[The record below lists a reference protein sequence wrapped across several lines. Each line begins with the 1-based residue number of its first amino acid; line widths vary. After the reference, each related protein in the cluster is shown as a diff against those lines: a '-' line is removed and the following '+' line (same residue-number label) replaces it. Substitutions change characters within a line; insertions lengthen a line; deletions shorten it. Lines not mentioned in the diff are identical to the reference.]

1 MSRNF
6 KNVIMIILIIVGI
19 ICIYF
24 TTSKSVGNPPERP
37 QNINDQKMI
46 ENGNDFRK
54 DIGEVK
60 GDSFE
65 NGIKK
70 DYRNSKNE
78 DFEREKKNIKIDK
91 KYVIEFAVEALIIS
105 LIFSYLVIS
114 NFNEKGFKESF
125 ENIDKII
132 IYILITIISIG
143 LIISV
148 VNYFVTNRKEKDFK
162 VPMENEQTEKTTFA
176 KDIEEGN
183 VIIEKNINLSDYT
196 SNITIKDGGEYNLIG
211 NFEYSVLIKS
221 KEKVILNLNNVNIKN
236 ELTAT
241 IANISTNELEINL
254 VENSNNVLSDGGASE
269 YDACIYSEGPLEISG
284 TGNLE
289 VYGNQVEGEG
299 IATETN
305 NITINGGK
313 LYIQSKDDG
322 INAGGDG
329 GKITI
334 NNGTIFINASG
345 DGIDSNKNLVIN
357 GGTIYTIGSPLGG
370 DAGIDTDDGFDING
384 GLVIALG
391 SDMLEAPNSTSKQNS
406 LCVTLEKEIEKG
418 TLITLINDNDEIIV
432 SFNSEENFKTLII
445 SSKELKSGKYYL
457 YKNGKNTGKLENGI
471 YYSGEYTKGEEIT
484 TKNSRE
490 FQI

>member
-1 MSRNF
+1 
-6 KNVIMIILIIVGI
+6 MI
-19 ICIYF
+19 C
-24 TTSKSVGNPPERP
+24 
-37 QNINDQKMI
+37 
-46 ENGNDFRK
+46 
-54 DIGEVK
+54 
-60 GDSFE
+60 
-65 NGIKK
+65 
-70 DYRNSKNE
+70 
-78 DFEREKKNIKIDK
+78 
-91 KYVIEFAVEALIIS
+91 
-105 LIFSYLVIS
+105 
-114 NFNEKGFKESF
+114 
-125 ENIDKII
+125 
-132 IYILITIISIG
+132 IISIG

-211 NFEYSVLIKS
+211 NFEYSVLINS